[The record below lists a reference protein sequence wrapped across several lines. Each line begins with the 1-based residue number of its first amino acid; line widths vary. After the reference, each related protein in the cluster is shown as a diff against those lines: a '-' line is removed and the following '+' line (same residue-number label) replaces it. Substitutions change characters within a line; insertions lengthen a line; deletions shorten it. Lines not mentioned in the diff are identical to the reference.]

1 MRAWLGVLLGCYALG
16 MVQAADSG
24 LPVQIR
30 VASEVWKDHSNADG
44 TGFAWDVLRAVYEPS
59 GVSVQVNSMPYT
71 RSVGLVQLGQAD
83 AVVGLYPNEVERVDY
98 PRWPYAE
105 DSVVALGLAS
115 MPVPSLQ
122 TLPNYR
128 LIWMRGY
135 DYQDQL
141 PGLTRYQEIQRRDGV
156 PAMLR
161 EDHADFYID
170 DDNEVR
176 GLLVAVAHPEDF
188 RITLLQRLPMYI
200 GFAQTD
206 RGRALL
212 RLYEQRMDQ
221 LVRSGALR
229 PIFQRWKEHYPYD

>member
-1 MRAWLGVLLGCYALG
+1 MRAWLGVLLGCFTLSV
-16 MVQAADSG
+16 VQAADAV

-44 TGFAWDVLRAVYEPS
+44 TGFAWDVLRAVYEPA

-83 AVVGLYPNEVERVDY
+83 AVVGLYLNEVERVDY
-98 PRWPYAE
+98 PQRPYAT

-115 MPVPSLQ
+115 LPVPTLQ

-128 LIWMRGY
+128 LVWMRGY

-141 PGLTRYQEIQRRDGV
+141 PGLTHYQEIQRRDGV

-161 EDHADFYID
+161 EGRADFFVD
-170 DDNEVR
+170 SEAEVL
-176 GLLVAVAHPEDF
+176 GALAQAAHPEDF
-188 RITLLQRLPMYI
+188 RLSALQQLPMYI

-206 RGRALL
+206 QGRALL

-221 LVRSGALR
+221 LVRSGTLR